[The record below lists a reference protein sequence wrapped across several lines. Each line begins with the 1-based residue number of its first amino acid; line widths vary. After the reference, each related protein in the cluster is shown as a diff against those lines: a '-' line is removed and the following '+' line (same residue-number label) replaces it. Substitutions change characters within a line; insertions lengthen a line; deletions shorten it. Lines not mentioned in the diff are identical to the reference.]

1 MDNAQPTYLLDDPIR
16 KRGLNTSMAVM
27 FLMNAGFFLII
38 PLVSVH
44 YVDDLGWAAAF
55 IGLVLAIRQF
65 MQQGLTVFGGALA
78 DRFGPKGLIMAG
90 VLIRSVSFVMMGF
103 ATTPATL
110 LISGILA
117 AVGGALFDAPQT
129 AVVASLSRPEELP
142 AYYAR
147 NGILGNIARTVGPLI
162 GALLIHFDFEM
173 VGIAAAAFFFLAF
186 LVTWVGLPNVAT
198 CTVRQSLTSGL
209 RLAAKDR
216 TFVTYTL
223 LMMGFWFMWVQISI
237 ALPLVV
243 KAITGD
249 TNTVALLFAVNSVL
263 AIALQVPALR
273 LAQKF
278 FTPLAIVIIGVG
290 LMAIGLGSVG
300 WAKVMPQIYISVFFF
315 ALGTVLV
322 MPNSYTVTASLAN
335 PAARGAYFG
344 VSSLALALGGGF
356 GHIVGGM
363 LMDWA
368 TRFNQPTLP
377 WLTFALIGTAS
388 LIGLIRFYTQQ
399 RERMTAL
406 QLAVSTAH

>member
-1 MDNAQPTYLLDDPIR
+1 MDNAETTNPLDDSLR
-16 KRGLNTSMAVM
+16 KRGLATSMAVM

-55 IGLVLAIRQF
+55 IGLVLAVRQF

-90 VLIRSVSFVMMGF
+90 VLIRALSFVLMGF
-103 ATTPATL
+103 ATTPALL
-110 LISGILA
+110 LISGFLA

-142 AYYAR
+142 TYYAR
-147 NGILGNIARTVGPLI
+147 NGMLGNVARTVGPLI
-162 GALLIHFDFEM
+162 GALLIRFDFEM
-173 VGIAAAAFFFLAF
+173 VGLAAAFFFFLAF
-186 LVTWVGLPNVAT
+186 LVTWFGLPNVAT
-198 CTVRQSLTSGL
+198 CTVRQSITGGL
-209 RLAAKDR
+209 RLAGRDR
-216 TFVTYTL
+216 TFVTFTL

-243 KAITGD
+243 KHITGD
-249 TNTVALLFAVNSVL
+249 TGSVALLFAVNSVL
-263 AIALQVPALR
+263 SIVLQVPALR

-278 FTPLAIVIIGVG
+278 FSPLAIVIIGVG
-290 LMAIGLGSVG
+290 LMAVGLGSVG
-300 WAKVMPQIYISVFFF
+300 WAKAMPQIYLSVFFF

-356 GHIVGGM
+356 GHVIGGM
-363 LMDWA
+363 LVDWA
-368 TRFNQPTLP
+368 GRLNQPTLP
-377 WLTFALIGTAS
+377 WLTFALVGTAS
-388 LIGLIRFYTQQ
+388 LIGLIRFYAHQ
-399 RERMTAL
+399 RERMEEL
-406 QLAVSTAH
+406 QLAVSAAH